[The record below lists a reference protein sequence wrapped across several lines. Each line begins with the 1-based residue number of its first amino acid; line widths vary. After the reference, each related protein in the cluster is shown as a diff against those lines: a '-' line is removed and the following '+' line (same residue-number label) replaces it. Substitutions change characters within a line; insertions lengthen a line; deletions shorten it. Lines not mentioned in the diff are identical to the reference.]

1 MDIFSKDYG
10 NKYLKYKNKYLNL
23 LEIEKKM
30 IGGKKKGVKE
40 PSHPEIEKTADGFL
54 ETKNFLVKKSK
65 RFPDFYDFYFKTD
78 KTDMSKIYGEVLNK
92 AISLMGKSH
101 LDSLYDPV
109 DSRHYCNYM
118 AEKIY
123 GGNNCTNDGGKQ
135 ICNQWAVL
143 WSQEVYFEP
152 DKKNPNNFIVMLSG
166 VVSGARQRRINFSNY
181 VKELLK
187 SKLENKW
194 IIMPVGVPGHSISIL
209 IYKRNENNFEMYFCD
224 PNGPTPLDANS
235 LGFHVNLVRNYCK
248 HICEK
253 ELSNIK
259 YMDYMLCDLAPQ
271 GGSTLRYIDSQ
282 GFCGAFTWMII
293 FLILINDF
301 VTPEK
306 LYEYINFRTNQ
317 WHDGLNTKVDYVDA
331 VKSLS
336 QMSILNKIEIDLRY
350 FNRFSFKIDSK
361 TYTFLKS
368 EGVDGENVLEF
379 IKKPEFNLEKRE
391 KFFKSKV
398 PVKEFSKYF
407 FLSNKDPKILEND
420 FGEIVRQISNNLDA
434 AGKAQFR
441 VESLNK
447 LKGAA
452 SLNWFENHIL
462 MYLMFVKEFFDE
474 QLPIVVTADDK
485 TIIDENYILPINKN
499 NVKFDLGIKNYCK
512 NGYLDQ

>member
-1 MDIFSKDYG
+1 MY
-10 NKYLKYKNKYLNL
+10 YLYVCTCRYKL
-23 LEIEKKM
+23 
-30 IGGKKKGVKE
+30 
-40 PSHPEIEKTADGFL
+40 F
-54 ETKNFLVKKSK
+54 
-65 RFPDFYDFYFKTD
+65 
-78 KTDMSKIYGEVLNK
+78 
-92 AISLMGKSH
+92 
-101 LDSLYDPV
+101 
-109 DSRHYCNYM
+109 
-118 AEKIY
+118 
-123 GGNNCTNDGGKQ
+123 
-135 ICNQWAVL
+135 
-143 WSQEVYFEP
+143 
-152 DKKNPNNFIVMLSG
+152 
-166 VVSGARQRRINFSNY
+166 
-181 VKELLK
+181 
-187 SKLENKW
+187 
-194 IIMPVGVPGHSISIL
+194 
-209 IYKRNENNFEMYFCD
+209 
-224 PNGPTPLDANS
+224 
-235 LGFHVNLVRNYCK
+235 
-248 HICEK
+248 
-253 ELSNIK
+253 
-259 YMDYMLCDLAPQ
+259 
-271 GGSTLRYIDSQ
+271 
-282 GFCGAFTWMII
+282 
-293 FLILINDF
+293 
-301 VTPEK
+301 K